1 MAPKPLLAGLKVSAL
16 GLLLVGE
23 NERHSSW
30 LSFESL
36 AELVEAKGGKYQTA
50 GPNSATDIVVTGSFA
65 REGPDFLVGAKHVAL
80 EAERANTTRKKRL
93 TVLTLEEFLATYEL
107 TGAALDAA
115 VTARFEPGTKRFPP
129 PGPEKRTRGNLFG
142 HILVYT
148 GGELSGVA
156 KGLARGYYKKE
167 ELFPEE

>member
-23 NERHSSW
+23 NDKHTSW
-30 LSFESL
+30 LSFEAL
-36 AELVEAKGGKYQTA
+36 AELIEAEGGKYQTA

-65 REGPDFLVGAKHVAL
+65 REGPDFLEGAKHVAL
-80 EAERANTTRKKRL
+80 EAERDMGADRKKRL
-93 TVLTLEEFLATYEL
+93 IVLTLEEFGATYGL
-107 TGAALDAA
+107 TDEVIDNA
-115 VTARFEPGTKRFPP
+115 VTARMDERFNPM
-129 PGPEKRTRGNLFG
+129 GPEKRKRANLFG
-142 HILVYT
+142 HILVYK

-156 KGLARGYYKKE
+156 KGLAREYYTEE